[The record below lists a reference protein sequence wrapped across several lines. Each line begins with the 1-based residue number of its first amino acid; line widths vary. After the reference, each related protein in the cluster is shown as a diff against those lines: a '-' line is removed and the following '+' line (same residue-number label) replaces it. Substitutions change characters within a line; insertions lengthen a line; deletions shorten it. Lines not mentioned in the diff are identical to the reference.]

1 MQVIDILPRAKKSPD
16 ARKQD
21 KTAPGDRGGGAGN
34 KGWGVKPDSIEPE
47 NQVTL
52 HIR

>member
-21 KTAPGDRGGGAGN
+21 KTAPGDRGGEPGTRG
-34 KGWGVKPDSIEPE
+34 GVKPDSVEPAS
-47 NQVTL
+47 QVTL
-52 HIR
+52 HII